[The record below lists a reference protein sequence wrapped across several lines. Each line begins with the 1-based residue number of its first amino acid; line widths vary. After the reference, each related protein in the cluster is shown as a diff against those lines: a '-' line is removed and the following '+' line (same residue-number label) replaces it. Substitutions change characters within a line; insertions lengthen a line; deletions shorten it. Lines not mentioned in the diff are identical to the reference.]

1 VWDIDEMIAAWTLYL
16 SPGKLFITGQMLVTM
31 GALKFELVHNF

>member
-16 SPGKLFITGQMLVTM
+16 SPGKLFVAGQVLATM
-31 GALKFELVHNF
+31 GALKFEFVHDF